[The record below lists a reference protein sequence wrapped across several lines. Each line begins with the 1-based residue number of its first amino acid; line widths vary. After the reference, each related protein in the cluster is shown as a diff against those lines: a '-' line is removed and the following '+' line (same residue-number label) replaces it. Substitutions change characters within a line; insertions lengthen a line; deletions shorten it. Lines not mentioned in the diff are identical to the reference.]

1 MQLGD
6 AFSILYLL
14 QISVTAA
21 SDALCKQIGAGFHR
35 DGGPMP
41 SSCPLLEQRHNPRV
55 HEIVIPWGSTIDS
68 ISGSYCGRTRNS
80 LMRFIILQLDITIG

>member
-21 SDALCKQIGAGFHR
+21 FDALCKQIGAGFHR

-41 SSCPLLEQRHNPRV
+41 SSCPLFEQRHNCEGRESEKALPR
-55 HEIVIPWGSTIDS
+55 IDENRIRS
-68 ISGSYCGRTRNS
+68 A
-80 LMRFIILQLDITIG
+80 LDILGWPARRSDRKRFDL